1 MEADNWRK
9 IYEKYLQFGVAGS
22 NAYQQRASLA
32 RFKEEKCRQNNKYTT
47 VSHVVKSAAID
58 KRYFI
63 VTKP

>member
-1 MEADNWRK
+1 MPINNKE
-9 IYEKYLQFGVAGS
+9 L
-22 NAYQQRASLA
+22 LA

-63 VTKP
+63 ITKP